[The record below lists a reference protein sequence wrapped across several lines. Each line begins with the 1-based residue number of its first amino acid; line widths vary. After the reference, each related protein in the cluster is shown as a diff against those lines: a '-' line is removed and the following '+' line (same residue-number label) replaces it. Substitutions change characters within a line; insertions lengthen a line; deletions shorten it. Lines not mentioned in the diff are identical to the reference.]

1 MVNIRRPGN
10 SMNKTRSINKIPS
23 DISWVFELEDDGT
36 VLHSSF
42 RSADTSAAPF
52 LFGTVGRN
60 FFDDSVAFDDIS
72 EFQRH
77 FKTFVKSHKAAE
89 RLTWKCSY
97 GKNKFD
103 AKVCMTRAF
112 QTGYY
117 TSTGVVMLEIKN
129 S

>member
-1 MVNIRRPGN
+1 
-10 SMNKTRSINKIPS
+10 MNKTKSITKMPG
-23 DISWVFELEDDGT
+23 DISWIFELEDDGT

-42 RSADTSAAPF
+42 RSADISADP
-52 LFGTVGRN
+52 LLSGMVGRN
-60 FFDDSVAFDDIS
+60 FFDDAMAFDDIS
-72 EFQRH
+72 GFQRH
-77 FKTFVKSHKAAE
+77 FKTFVKSRKAAE

-103 AKVCMTRAF
+103 AKVSMTRAF

-117 TSTGVVMLEIKN
+117 QSTGVVMLEIKN

>member
-1 MVNIRRPGN
+1 
-10 SMNKTRSINKIPS
+10 MNKRNSVDRMPKE
-23 DISWVFELEDDGT
+23 ISWIFELEDDGT

-42 RSADTSAAPF
+42 RSADASASPI
-52 LFGTVGRN
+52 LSGIVGHN
-60 FFDDSVAFDDIS
+60 FFDDAMAFDDIAAF
-72 EFQRH
+72 ERH
-77 FKTFVKSHKAAE
+77 FKSFVKSHKAAE

-103 AKVCMTRAF
+103 ARVSMTRAF